1 MSDENYLTYPE
12 KIHNVYNSISK
23 KTTKTMNCF
32 RILLIKKQK
41 ELKENKVWIISF
53 LLVMLPFSDNWYQ

>member
-1 MSDENYLTYPE
+1 MSEENYLTYAE

-41 ELKENKVWIISF
+41 DLKENKVWIIT
-53 LLVMLPFSDNWYQ
+53 NY